1 MFKLQG
7 FIEGGVRQDEGLKP
21 PTQISWGYHLLIFSI
36 LNKMLW
42 EKM

>member
-21 PTQISWGYHLLIFSI
+21 PLRFPGGYHLLIFPI
-36 LNKMLW
+36 LDKMLW
-42 EKM
+42 KKM

>member
-21 PTQISWGYHLLIFSI
+21 PTQISWGISPTYFPRTR
-36 LNKMLW
+36 
-42 EKM
+42 